1 MTSIKGYAD
10 ILLMGAAGSLSEQQ
24 KHFLNIIQSNADRL
38 SILVND
44 LLDIS
49 RIELGRDVLTL
60 QPLNL
65 EEIVDKV
72 LERYQTLANQENKSI
87 SFDKDLPA
95 DLPRVFGDY
104 ERVGQ
109 VLNNLIDNAYRY
121 NVENGSIC
129 IHANKVNSHVQIEIQ
144 DTGVGI
150 PSNELSS
157 VFERFF
163 RGETPLNLG
172 VSGTGLGLSIVKN
185 WVEMHQGQIW
195 AESSGISG
203 EGTKVTFTLPE
214 YNPHN

>member
-1 MTSIKGYAD
+1 MLIK
-10 ILLMGAAGSLSEQQ
+10 
-24 KHFLNIIQSNADRL
+24 NIN
-38 SILVND
+38 
-44 LLDIS
+44 
-49 RIELGRDVLTL
+49 
-60 QPLNL
+60 P
-65 EEIVDKV
+65 
-72 LERYQTLANQENKSI
+72 I

-129 IHANKVNSHVQIEIQ
+129 IHAHKVNSHVQIEIQ

-150 PSNELSS
+150 PPNELSS

-214 YNPHN
+214 YNPHS